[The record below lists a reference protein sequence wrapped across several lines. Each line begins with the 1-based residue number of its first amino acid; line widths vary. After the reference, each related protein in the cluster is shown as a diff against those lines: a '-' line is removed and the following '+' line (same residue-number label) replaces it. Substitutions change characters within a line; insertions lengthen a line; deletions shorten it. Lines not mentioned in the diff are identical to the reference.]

1 MKSLLMT
8 HPDCL
13 QHAMENHPERPQRL
27 QAVMEMLE
35 QSGLSGD
42 MDMKHAVEART
53 DQLTL
58 AHPLQHV
65 EFIEQSEQPNQV
77 VKVDPD
83 TYMSTGSTRAA
94 RLAAGAVIEAT
105 TRVLDGE
112 YSRAFCAIRPP
123 GHHAEIA
130 EALGFCLFN
139 NIAVAALTALQR
151 PDINRVAIL
160 DFDVH
165 HCNGTVDIFKDNE
178 QVLVCSSF
186 QDHFYPHRFLDFSND
201 HIITTPMSV
210 GTNGRQFRH
219 LIEKSWLPAIEDF
232 KPDLIFVSAG
242 FDAHQDDPLAEIN
255 LNEDDYRWMTKLIIS
270 LAGTYT
276 AGRIIS
282 TLEGGY
288 NLTSLA
294 NSAKAHVEVLIQS

>member
-1 MKSLLMT
+1 MT

-58 AHPLQHV
+58 AHPLRHV

-294 NSAKAHVEVLIQS
+294 NSAKAHVEELIQS